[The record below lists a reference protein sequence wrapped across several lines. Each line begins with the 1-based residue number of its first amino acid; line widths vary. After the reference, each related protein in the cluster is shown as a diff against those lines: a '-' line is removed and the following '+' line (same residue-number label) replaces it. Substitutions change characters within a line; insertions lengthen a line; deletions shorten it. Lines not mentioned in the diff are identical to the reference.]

1 MRTFVSELK
10 KQLPPK
16 ESSGF
21 RVFKAIKAGKYS
33 LSIQGSDG
41 HYCTPR
47 QIMPPEGYISM
58 EVAIFNKRKEW
69 FHTSRSRTIRQF
81 PRYAELRERADGS
94 SKITVFGYVPV
105 DLIEDLYLY
114 LKNV

>member
-1 MRTFVSELK
+1 MKTFISELK
-10 KQLPPK
+10 KRAA
-16 ESSGF
+16 STSGDF
-21 RVFKAIKAGKYS
+21 RVLGSLKAGRYT
-33 LSIQGSDG
+33 LSIQGSGG

-47 QIMPPEGYISM
+47 EIVALEEYSSM
-58 EVAIFNKRKEW
+58 EIAIFNKKGW

-114 LKNV
+114 LTTA